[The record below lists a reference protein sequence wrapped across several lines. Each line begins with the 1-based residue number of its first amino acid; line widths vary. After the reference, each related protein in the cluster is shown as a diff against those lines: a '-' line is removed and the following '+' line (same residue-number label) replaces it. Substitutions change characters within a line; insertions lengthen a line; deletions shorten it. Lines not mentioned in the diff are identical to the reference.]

1 MQISTN
7 SILFKLLLLCNL
19 FFTFALKA
27 QNEEADYYVKDRINN
42 KNSSYTDCVK
52 SIELTKGVMLS
63 SPEILLNSRDKLKL
77 SFDVMGHNYK
87 DYNYTVYL
95 CDYNW
100 EKSILEPNEYIE
112 GFAEGYIRDYKF
124 SFNRLISYIHYE
136 ASIPDDMMQ
145 ITKSGNYVLQVYP
158 DGKKDS
164 IIFTKR
170 FIVYESLITINANIK
185 EAINI
190 EDKFY
195 KQKIDFTINTGTY
208 NVMNPYTDLKVVVN
222 QNNRWDNAISSLK
235 PKYVNGNNL
244 IYNNDRDNVFN
255 GSNEYRFL
263 DIKSLRYNSFG
274 INNILYE
281 DTIKVNLIP
290 ESSKRFEVYSTR
302 PDIDGNFIIK
312 TEDNNNSETESEYV
326 LVHFFLKTNYP
337 IIDGGVYVGGGFN
350 NYAIDNRYKMVYNYQ
365 RKMYELKLL
374 LKQGYYN
381 YFYMF
386 LPNGENVLD
395 ETYFEGSH
403 RETNNLYSIYVYN
416 TELGIKHDRIIGILK
431 LSNGK

>member
-1 MQISTN
+1 
-7 SILFKLLLLCNL
+7 
-19 FFTFALKA
+19 
-27 QNEEADYYVKDRINN
+27 
-42 KNSSYTDCVK
+42 
-52 SIELTKGVMLS
+52 
-63 SPEILLNSRDKLKL
+63 
-77 SFDVMGHNYK
+77 MGHNYK